1 MYIYRERFYQVKKI
15 KRLPSWFTYKSTMAA
30 YRLPSTCFL
39 SFVLW
44 VLVSIGSLE
53 AQKDCTGVECP
64 LLENCIEEVLE
75 SDACCASCLQQGC
88 TCEGYQYYDCID
100 AGFRNGKVPEGES
113 YFVDFGST
121 ECSCPAGGG
130 KISCHFI
137 PCPELPQN
145 CIEVLELADG
155 CPECARIGCLHVSQK
170 YEAGHT
176 FHMPPCKICHCP
188 NTGGDLMCYPLP
200 DCDPDTYI
208 DSVNPTAIEGIEPER
223 HYDDTYSYDQEAPD
237 GNKLLK
243 QTYINHKDLKIP
255 YQTGNVRQ
263 DKNEDFPYQ
272 TGNVHQDKNEDFAY
286 QTGNVHQDKNEDF
299 PYQTGNVH
307 QDKNEDYDYTES
319 YIALPAFFNSVLPTK
334 QTVLSVFHLEPTQQ
348 PFTTTEAES
357 EGGQEMNEVEQITTK
372 EPEPQEVM
380 EAATLVENVQD
391 HKKGKEKGEPIV
403 EDMQTEEERAASEHR
418 TDQNT
423 TIPSTGE
430 PENIQFDV
438 KRENG
443 IPLVAQKEEKI
454 EHEEQDESKDLHNEA
469 VFPTIR
475 FSLTS
480 PPPLAFKEDNDQVPR
495 KQPQT
500 LYHYHP
506 EEEDTNSIHIGSRLQ
521 VSAKGLIETC
531 CVAGQQWAAEN
542 GQCADIPVSDM
553 DTTVCRVAQKQCCVV
568 YLKEN
573 SCVAGMIAAK
583 EGEFCVSD
591 DSDTCGTDSYKQCC
605 DCCSL
610 GLKVRSEGQICESYP
625 NLGYLCNQV
634 FLACCGGED
643 HLVQPTIKAQPTPQP
658 TPEPERV
665 SENKDH
671 KEAFSV
677 NNKEVSSN
685 ILPEDDLDECLLYP
699 NELCQH
705 LCINTVGSFECDCL
719 PGYILQPDGQTC
731 LPGEDVEQN
740 LELSAQFTEA
750 TPVEAPT
757 LETLAAEEDKCKD
770 NGPCQHQC
778 AQVREEVN
786 CFCFPG
792 YTIMADG
799 VSCED
804 INECIVD
811 AHNCSRRE
819 LCVNTVGSFE
829 CISKNAICEKGF
841 ILNMHRKCVDI
852 NECLTDSHSCKP
864 GERCM
869 NTIGSFTCLKEIV
882 CDPGYEVVDYKCV
895 DINECMSLAEP
906 CKPGYNCIN
915 TVGSYNCQRNLIM
928 CNRGYHA
935 SSDGTRCI
943 DVDECQ
949 TGVHHCGE
957 QQICQNLP
965 GAYRCNCRSG
975 YQYDLFSKTCVDIN
989 ECWRY
994 PGRLCA
1000 HTCENT
1006 PGSYR
1011 CSCTSGFR
1019 LANDKKNCEDINEC
1033 EKNQCSQ
1040 ECANVYGSYH
1050 CYCKQGYQLT
1060 EDGHSCKDIDECTQ
1074 SLGNL
1079 CTFRCVN
1086 VPGSYQCACP
1096 EHGYRMS
1103 PNGRTCKDIDECAIG
1118 SHNCS
1123 SAETCYNIQGGF
1135 RCLSFDCP
1143 SNYRRV
1149 TDMRC
1154 ERITCIDYVDC
1165 QTNPVRITYYQ
1176 ISFPTNIMIPANIF
1190 RIGPSPAYPGDNII
1204 LTILKGNEENYFNTR
1219 KMNHYTGIVYLQR
1232 QVGEPKDFLLDV
1244 EMKLWR
1250 QGTFTTFLAKIY
1262 VFITAQAL

>member
-1 MYIYRERFYQVKKI
+1 
-15 KRLPSWFTYKSTMAA
+15 MAA

-200 DCDPDTYI
+200 DCDP
-208 DSVNPTAIEGIEPER
+208 VNPTAIEGIEPER

-237 GNKLLK
+237 
-243 QTYINHKDLKIP
+243 
-255 YQTGNVRQ
+255 
-263 DKNEDFPYQ
+263 
-272 TGNVHQDKNEDFAY
+272 
-286 QTGNVHQDKNEDF
+286 
-299 PYQTGNVH
+299 
-307 QDKNEDYDYTES
+307 
-319 YIALPAFFNSVLPTK
+319 VLPTK

-403 EDMQTEEERAASEHR
+403 EDMQTEEE
-418 TDQNT
+418 
-423 TIPSTGE
+423 
-430 PENIQFDV
+430 
-438 KRENG
+438 
-443 IPLVAQKEEKI
+443 
-454 EHEEQDESKDLHNEA
+454 
-469 VFPTIR
+469 
-475 FSLTS
+475 
-480 PPPLAFKEDNDQVPR
+480 DNDQECRDEMCGAGEQISVSNYAGLAGEPR
-495 KQPQT
+495 GPRSSEFSFFPSDSARVTRGAEPEKNPNRQRDSKNIRSGPGGGSGGVRMGVWAPLMHNQAVSGIQQILISPNSSNIFSNNLSIPILIPLLRRVTELPSVMTHTHIKQDKHWNT
-500 LYHYHP
+500 LH
-506 EEEDTNSIHIGSRLQ
+506 SIKLSHTE

-731 LPGEDVEQN
+731 LPGDFLHPQKETKQ
-740 LELSAQFTEA
+740 LSAQFTEA

-841 ILNMHRKCVDI
+841 ILNMHRKCVECDKIQFGTSKCNPAFILCLGGGGKWVCQIRKKFVSGVHITTLSTCSDI

-895 DINECMSLAEP
+895 GCAVVQTLCNDCLKLSFVHITINHLRRAVWIYCISITWSMVSTYNRFCLYFCTVNEKLSSCHSKFIGFKGNKNVQDITAL
-906 CKPGYNCIN
+906 KKRLY
-915 TVGSYNCQRNLIM
+915 
-928 CNRGYHA
+928 
-935 SSDGTRCI
+935 
-943 DVDECQ
+943 
-949 TGVHHCGE
+949 
-957 QQICQNLP
+957 ICENLP
-965 GAYRCNCRSG
+965 LQS
-975 YQYDLFSKTCVDIN
+975 
-989 ECWRY
+989 Y
-994 PGRLCA
+994 PGTN
-1000 HTCENT
+1000 HTCT
-1006 PGSYR
+1006 DTR
-1011 CSCTSGFR
+1011 ICI
-1019 LANDKKNCEDINEC
+1019 A
-1033 EKNQCSQ
+1033 
-1040 ECANVYGSYH
+1040 
-1050 CYCKQGYQLT
+1050 
-1060 EDGHSCKDIDECTQ
+1060 DIDECTQ